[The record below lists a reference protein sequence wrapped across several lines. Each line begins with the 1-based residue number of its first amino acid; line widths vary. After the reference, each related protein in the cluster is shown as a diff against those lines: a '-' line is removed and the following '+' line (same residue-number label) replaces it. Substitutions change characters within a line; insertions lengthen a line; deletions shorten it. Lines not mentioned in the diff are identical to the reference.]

1 MRMLTVKEVAD
12 ELHMSRPSIYRL
24 INEHKLPAVV
34 VSGVKLRILRI
45 EREALDKYKAEHGA

>member
-1 MRMLTVKEVAD
+1 MLTVKEVAD